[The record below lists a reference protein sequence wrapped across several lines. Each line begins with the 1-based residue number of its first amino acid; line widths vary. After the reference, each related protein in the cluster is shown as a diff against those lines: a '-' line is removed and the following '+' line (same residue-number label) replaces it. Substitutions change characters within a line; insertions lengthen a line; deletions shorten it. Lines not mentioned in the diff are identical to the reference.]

1 MYFCSDKSSKH
12 ELVSQRISRAL
23 TTGKVKKIEQE
34 EAFLLP
40 DVTQRMYDLTTMNLI
55 IDPVYIADRISWQ
68 FDSPFP
74 DNIDAIVKEYKT
86 ARNLNPVKIIVLGPP
101 ASGKTKVARYL
112 ADHYDIHYI
121 HVKSLIANTIDS
133 LVSTDYLFQ
142 LQNRIGFLVEKRFVN
157 LID

>member
-1 MYFCSDKSSKH
+1 MEKAAQRVFLQRINHRTH

-40 DVTQRMYDLTTMNLI
+40 DVTQRIYDLTTMNLI
-55 IDPVYIADRISWQ
+55 IDPVYIADRISWH

-101 ASGKTKVARYL
+101 ASGKTRVARYL
-112 ADHYDIHYI
+112 TDHYDIHYI
-121 HVKSLIANTIDS
+121 HVKPLIANTIDN
-133 LVSTDYLFQ
+133 LVSTDYLSH
-142 LQNRIGFLVEKRFVN
+142 V
-157 LID
+157 